1 MALTPLWRVFGLSSK
16 EAAQRAS
23 TETIKLEA
31 QNLSSIQDQQPQP
44 LCIYGCASSGK
55 TTLLFHYAV
64 SLAHHDRDGDIDDSK
79 LSKVVLISPT
89 KERLARHK
97 PRQCSLQ
104 PKLPKTVLNRIEL
117 RYLPNLSELLQYL
130 CCAHMD
136 PESRPAAILVDAL
149 DFYTKNQAKLAQI
162 CSLLSNASA
171 LPGAYGCTISQTA
184 SLQADQHLLHG
195 LAPWFPSVMHTH
207 VVLETT
213 TAKPPKPKRSKELGR
228 RQQQCLRCEACFHTQ
243 PVASVSYNTNDSTVC
258 YTLTSDTLTV
268 LYAQA

>member
-149 DFYTKNQAKLAQI
+149 DFYTKVWRMDITPYLARKGTGFDVRTKLNWLRSAVCSATHQHCQVPTAAPLVRQHHCKLINI
-162 CSLLSNASA
+162 CCM
-171 LPGAYGCTISQTA
+171 G
-184 SLQADQHLLHG
+184 
-195 LAPWFPSVMHTH
+195 
-207 VVLETT
+207 
-213 TAKPPKPKRSKELGR
+213 
-228 RQQQCLRCEACFHTQ
+228 
-243 PVASVSYNTNDSTVC
+243 
-258 YTLTSDTLTV
+258 
-268 LYAQA
+268 